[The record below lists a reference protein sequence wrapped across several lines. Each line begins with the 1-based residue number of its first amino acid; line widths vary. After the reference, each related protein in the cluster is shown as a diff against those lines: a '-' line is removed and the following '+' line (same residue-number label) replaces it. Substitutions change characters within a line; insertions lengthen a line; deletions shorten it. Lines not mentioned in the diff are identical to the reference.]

1 MRDPLEILLWAV
13 LAYMAGGVLSLL
25 LSRNERA
32 AITVSG
38 LLGALGGAL
47 GFSPHVAGRV
57 LEGVGRFAHGLAGF
71 VACSIGVGHGS
82 SPLGG
87 RGAP

>member
-32 AITVSG
+32 AITING
-38 LLGALGGAL
+38 LFGALGGAL
-47 GFSPHVAGRV
+47 GLYAV
-57 LEGVGRFAHGLAGF
+57 LPKRLNGLILLMKKSLSRSAERNP
-71 VACSIGVGHGS
+71 C
-82 SPLGG
+82 
-87 RGAP
+87 